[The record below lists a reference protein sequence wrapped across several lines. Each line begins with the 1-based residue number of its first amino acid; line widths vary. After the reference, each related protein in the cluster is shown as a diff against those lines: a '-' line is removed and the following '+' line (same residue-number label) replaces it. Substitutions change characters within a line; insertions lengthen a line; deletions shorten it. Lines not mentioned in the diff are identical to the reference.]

1 MEYGGE
7 VALDY
12 SVMKHQGNGNMMTN
26 LSDMSRLSNTNMLTN
41 NKSEYSAFKVVQ
53 PKGPITNNNSS
64 SNSNN
69 NNNTLDYG

>member
-12 SVMKHQGNGNMMTN
+12 SVMKNQAATLGE
-26 LSDMSRLSNTNMLTN
+26 MSRLPNTVLTSNKN
-41 NKSEYSAFKVVQ
+41 EYSAFKVVQ
-53 PKGPITNNNSS
+53 PKTPNNN
-64 SNSNN
+64 NNNNNHNMNNNN